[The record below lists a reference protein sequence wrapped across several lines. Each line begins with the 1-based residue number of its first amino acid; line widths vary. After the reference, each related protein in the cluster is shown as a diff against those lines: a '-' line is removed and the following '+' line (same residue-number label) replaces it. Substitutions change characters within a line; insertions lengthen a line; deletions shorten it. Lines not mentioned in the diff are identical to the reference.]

1 MLARLQLNDCSVYNQ
16 EEVLTCYSLVTHLLL
31 TCYSLVTH
39 LLLTCYSSVT
49 HLLSLLSCSCA
60 TAAPILDILIE
71 PKQSSEFAAVI
82 RQFEL
87 KAKIGHGAIFF
98 AVCRGKA
105 SEGIDFRWV
114 QRCVGGVSLWIPL
127 LLNGC

>member
-16 EEVLTCYSLVTHLLL
+16 EEVLTCYSL
-31 TCYSLVTH
+31 
-39 LLLTCYSSVT
+39 VT

-114 QRCVGGVSLWIPL
+114 QRCVGVSLCRYP
-127 LLNGC
+127 CC